1 VSVLDSVS
9 AALRAAERCDKDRD
23 GNQQEDFLLSKYETE
38 ALLTALLAESLSAG
52 ECGPE
57 ESSNATASVDFLG
70 YCDMGPG
77 RTVIQPDNKYLAMVP
92 PGSSLPCRFYT
103 REGDH
108 VDSIRT
114 LARLVRLQQ
123 EKQQREEGSPAL
135 ESPGS
140 CEWSNAAEDDV
151 CHTSAAPALHL
162 YAVPAGRVFMYAP
175 SFVGER
181 FVLDRMRDS
190 APSGEPVVLEVLST
204 NPRVFELHN
213 FYSPDE
219 ASRLIQEA
227 LSETSESHRFHRSTT
242 GAVNAK
248 VFSKR
253 TSENAWLTHT
263 DLAQTIK
270 RYSSL
275 DPPVRGRLDVA
286 RSFSLDDRS
295 ASLRLSPF
303 SLDAA
308 SSSLDLTR
316 TEKATRMASRL
327 VVHQFSI
334 LVLKASP
341 VNGASRRLR

>member
-1 VSVLDSVS
+1 
-9 AALRAAERCDKDRD
+9 
-23 GNQQEDFLLSKYETE
+23 
-38 ALLTALLAESLSAG
+38 
-52 ECGPE
+52 
-57 ESSNATASVDFLG
+57 
-70 YCDMGPG
+70 
-77 RTVIQPDNKYLAMVP
+77 
-92 PGSSLPCRFYT
+92 
-103 REGDH
+103 
-108 VDSIRT
+108 
-114 LARLVRLQQ
+114 
-123 EKQQREEGSPAL
+123 
-135 ESPGS
+135 
-140 CEWSNAAEDDV
+140 
-151 CHTSAAPALHL
+151 
-162 YAVPAGRVFMYAP
+162 MYAP
-175 SFVGER
+175 SLVGER

-213 FYSPDE
+213 FYSADE